1 MREDLKRSKGSRSAA
16 NAKRKR
22 ARRRKRMLYKR
33 IALLGF
39 MAALAVMGVFIVISV
54 IGGGCNENEEPSTD
68 KFAANATGNEQMTNG
83 GEMSTKEPAT
93 EEKTTEEP
101 AIEDYYRYGD
111 EMYNDGELV
120 VCIDAGHGGYDTGCI
135 GVDGSEEKDD
145 TLMLAKL
152 VVESLE
158 ERGVRVVTT
167 RATDE
172 WVDLADRPL
181 FANKQHADVFV
192 SLHRNSLENDNV
204 TKGFEAWINSE
215 NSENS
220 KELAELIMDKLEL
233 AGISKNRGV
242 KRGTQGNS
250 DENYKINS
258 ASAMPS
264 VLLEMGFMSSPKD
277 NQLYRDNARAYAGAI
292 ADAIIQWSS
301 DKPY

>member
-1 MREDLKRSKGSRSAA
+1 MREDLKRSKGRGRAA
-16 NAKRKR
+16 NVNRKR
-22 ARRRKRMLYKR
+22 ARRRKRKLYKR

-39 MAALAVMGVFIVISV
+39 MAALAAAGVIIVITV

-68 KFAANATGNEQMTNG
+68 KLLANATGNEYMTNG
-83 GEMSTKEPAT
+83 GDTSTKEPAT
-93 EEKTTEEP
+93 EEETTEEP
-101 AIEDYYRYGD
+101 ATEDYYRYGD

-135 GVDGSEEKDD
+135 GVDGREEKAD

-152 VVESLE
+152 VVEALE
-158 ERGVRVVTT
+158 EIGVKVVTT
-167 RATDE
+167 RTTDE
-172 WVDLADRPL
+172 WVELADRPL
-181 FANKQHADVFV
+181 FANKQHADVLV
-192 SLHRNSLENDNV
+192 SLHRNSLADDNV

-242 KRGTQGNS
+242 KKGTQGSS
-250 DENYKINS
+250 DENYKVNS

-277 NQLYRDNARAYAGAI
+277 NQLYRDNARAYAEAI